1 MRQAL
6 SSLNLLTLLI
16 LAGGQTAMASESEA
30 IGEVDTAVED
40 QEVLTN
46 QLIINPEANSE
57 TEPEATELP
66 LANPSALRLSEIAT
80 PVGLSEAEAPVT
92 EWLAQIE
99 AAVVQITD
107 LRIES
112 TEAGLQIL
120 IEADGELTPP
130 TQLTSGNALVLIIT
144 NAALAEEF
152 QVFEPAEGIALV
164 QATAL
169 PGNVVQVAIT
179 GNDAVPD
186 IDINTEATGL
196 VLGITPGIAQ
206 VGTEDD
212 AIQIGVSG
220 EEGSRYVEPNATT
233 ATRIDTPLR
242 DVPQSIQVIPQEV
255 LEDQQV
261 IRLNDALRNVSGVTP
276 AGNDPRGQRFNV
288 RGFNDTA
295 QLRDGFRISS
305 VGGQNIGFQEL
316 ANVEQIEVL
325 KGPASILFGAVEP
338 GGVINLVSEQP
349 LREPFYELGF
359 RLGNRGLLEPSLDFS
374 GPLTEDGHLLY
385 RLNALYRNENSF
397 RDFNTDIE
405 RFFIAPTI
413 GWQISDRTDLTLSL
427 EYSDDQRPTDFGLV
441 ADGDG
446 VLDIPFDRNL
456 GEPEDRLTAEF
467 LRTGYRFEHR
477 FSDNWKIRNG
487 FNYINY
493 DEQFTSAGLNLTGG
507 VVGPNGEL
515 FRNFQ
520 AFGSQQDIYELQTNV
535 VGEFTT
541 GSIEH
546 TLLAGIDL
554 FRRDVE
560 DDPLQVDFTP
570 LPPLNVFDPV
580 YNQTARPDFDSLP
593 SVFENETRTDL
604 LGVYLQDQ
612 VSFSDNLKL
621 LAGFR
626 YEAFEQNTT
635 SSSTFF
641 PITSPETRQT
651 GDAFSPRMGLVY
663 QPVEDVA
670 LFASYSRSFSP
681 NTGTTI
687 DGDILEPEEGE
698 QFEVGVKAE
707 LLGDLLSINLAYF
720 DITLQNVQTV
730 DPNNLFSSVATG
742 EERSQ
747 GVELDVIGEIL
758 PGWNLVA
765 NYAYI
770 DARITED
777 NTGLEGNRRFNVPNH
792 NFNVW
797 TTYDIQDGPLEGLGF
812 GLGFNFVSER
822 FGDNANS
829 YELDSYFLTN
839 ASISY
844 RRDNWRAGLNI
855 RNLFDVDYI
864 ESTPGNRLAA
874 YPGEE
879 FTITGSFSIEF

>member
-212 AIQIGVSG
+212 AIQIGVTG

>member
-1 MRQAL
+1 MRK
-6 SSLNLLTLLI
+6 SLQTWNLWLTL
-16 LAGGQTAMASESEA
+16 
-30 IGEVDTAVED
+30 
-40 QEVLTN
+40 
-46 QLIINPEANSE
+46 
-57 TEPEATELP
+57 
-66 LANPSALRLSEIAT
+66 
-80 PVGLSEAEAPVT
+80 
-92 EWLAQIE
+92 
-99 AAVVQITD
+99 AVVGALAMPGHARESD
-107 LRIES
+107 EEDESLRI
-112 TEAGLQIL
+112 
-120 IEADGELTPP
+120 
-130 TQLTSGNALVLIIT
+130 LVT
-144 NAALAEEF
+144 
-152 QVFEPAEGIALV
+152 
-164 QATAL
+164 
-169 PGNVVQVAIT
+169 
-179 GNDAVPD
+179 
-186 IDINTEATGL
+186 
-196 VLGITPGIAQ
+196 
-206 VGTEDD
+206 
-212 AIQIGVSG
+212 G
-220 EEGSRYVEPNATT
+220 EEINRYVEPNATT
-233 ATRIDTPLR
+233 GTRTDTPLR

-261 IRLNDALRNVSGVTP
+261 IRLNDALRNVSGVVP
-276 AGNDPRGQRFNV
+276 SGNDPRGQRFNV

-295 QLRDGFRISS
+295 QLRDGFRISGI
-305 VGGQNIGFQEL
+305 GGQNIGFQEL

-359 RLGNRGLLEPSLDFS
+359 RAGNRGLIEPSLDFS
-374 GPLTEDGHLLY
+374 GPLTEDGRLLY

-397 RDFNTDIE
+397 RDFDTDIE

-413 GWQISDRTDLTLSL
+413 SWQISDRTDLTLSL
-427 EYSDDQRPTDFGLV
+427 EYSDDERPTDFGLV

-446 VLDIPFDRNL
+446 VLDVPFDRNL

-580 YNQTARPDFDSLP
+580 YNQTARPDFDALP
-593 SVFENETRTDL
+593 SVFENETRTDF

-626 YEAFEQNTT
+626 YEAFEQKTT

-651 GDAFSPRMGLVY
+651 GDAFSPRIGLVY
-663 QPVEDVA
+663 QPVEDVS

-707 LLGDLLSINLAYF
+707 LLEDLLSINLAYF

-747 GVELDVIGEIL
+747 GVELDVIGKIL

-770 DARITED
+770 DARIIED

-797 TTYDIQDGPLEGLGF
+797 TTYDIQDGPLTGLGF
-812 GLGFNFVSER
+812 GLGFNFVDER

-839 ASISY
+839 AAMSY

-864 ESTPGNRLAA
+864 ESTPGNRLAV

>member
-30 IGEVDTAVED
+30 IGEVDTAVEA